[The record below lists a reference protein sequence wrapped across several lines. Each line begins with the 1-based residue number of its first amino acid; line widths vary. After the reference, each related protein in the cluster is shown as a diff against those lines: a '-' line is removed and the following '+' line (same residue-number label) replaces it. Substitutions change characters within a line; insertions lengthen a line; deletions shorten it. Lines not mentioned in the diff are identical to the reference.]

1 MKIRLPAWFHKVFF
15 RWRAD
20 RRPAGTSLAAGQF
33 NRLNS
38 REQRLKKT
46 LLKKL
51 NSYWAQKK
59 RSVRESYGGDRSGG
73 ASWRSGLLV
82 VCLVLAAVVF
92 VTGKGPGGLLGMLES
107 IDYFRLAA
115 IDVRGCRYASE
126 QEVRTAAGVSVN
138 TSLITIDTERIAA
151 AVSTADRWIKDVT
164 VARQWPD
171 RLIIE
176 VSEYRPYALIAMTGQ
191 EGNRLAYLDRDG
203 TPFLQVEA
211 GMDLDYPA
219 VTGLEQEANDSR
231 RRERLQDPLSF
242 LQLIAAN
249 NPNLPAQSV
258 SEIHVDDTDGLIV
271 YLVEHPFPIFL
282 GSGEIR
288 QKYMRLRQV
297 LEVLYKPRK
306 SGMDIARVAYI
317 RMNYLHDKVIV
328 GYRES

>member
-1 MKIRLPAWFHKVFF
+1 MKERLSTRIREILR
-15 RWRAD
+15 RWRA
-20 RRPAGTSLAAGQF
+20 RHRTTTTSPAAGQF
-33 NRLNS
+33 VRLDS
-38 REQRLKKT
+38 REQRLKKS

-59 RSVRESYGGDRSGG
+59 VVARESYGAERGGGVKRRS
-73 ASWRSGLLV
+73 SLLV

-92 VTGKGPGGLLGMLES
+92 VTGKGPGGLLGLLES

-115 IDVRGCRYASE
+115 IDVRGCRSASE
-126 QEVRTAAGVSVN
+126 QRVRAAAGVSVN

-151 AVSTADRWIKDVT
+151 SVVTADRWIKDVT
-164 VARQWPD
+164 IARQWPD

-176 VSEYRPYALIAMTGQ
+176 VSEYQPFALIAMTDQ
-191 EGNRLAYLDRDG
+191 DGNRLAYLDRDG
-203 TPFLQVEA
+203 TPFLQTAA
-211 GMDLDYPA
+211 GMDLDFPA
-219 VTGLEQEANDSR
+219 VTGLEQEADDER
-231 RRERLQDPLSF
+231 RRERLREPLSF
-242 LQLIAAN
+242 LQLVGAN

-258 SEIHVDDTDGLIV
+258 SELHVDEEEGLIV
-271 YLVEHPFPIFL
+271 YLVEHPFPIFF

-288 QKYMRLRQV
+288 QKYIRLRQV

-317 RMNYLHDKVIV
+317 RMNYLQDKVIV